1 MTLRRNL
8 AGFSDLALN
17 EAIKVSFKHHR
28 LLWRQLDAL
37 KFARSEQ
44 LIDGG
49 FLKAKPATKFRQV
62 NKARRLWL
70 VINFHGKVPCKSPPH
85 CGAPCILPY
94 RPQSL
99 ICDRMNY
106 FAAK

>member
-1 MTLRRNL
+1 MFSCNKGARMVAPTCGGVSFPLSRPWWIGRHARFSVPACSLKNMTLRRNL

-28 LLWRQLDAL
+28 LFWRQLDAL

-49 FLKAKPATKFRQV
+49 LLKAKPATKFR
-62 NKARRLWL
+62 
-70 VINFHGKVPCKSPPH
+70 
-85 CGAPCILPY
+85 
-94 RPQSL
+94 
-99 ICDRMNY
+99 
-106 FAAK
+106 